1 MLVALLSREVRGTLG
16 WQLHLLA
23 RSWQPLVCN
32 YDQLLYNIT
41 LEPKAY
47 KPSSVF
53 FDMEPINV

>member
-1 MLVALLSREVRGTLG
+1 MLVPLLSREVRGTVG

-41 LEPKAY
+41 FEPKPY
-47 KPSSVF
+47 KPSPVF
-53 FDMEPINV
+53 FEIEQINV

>member
-32 YDQLLYNIT
+32 YDQLLYNT